1 MYHYL
6 HNLIWE
12 QEEKEFQ
19 VDDRQKHLKYLLLLQ
34 LKSSKIKLKPIK
46 KQQNRFNNFHNIL

>member
-1 MYHYL
+1 MYNYL
-6 HNLIWE
+6 QSFIWE
-12 QEEKEFQ
+12 EEQKEIQ
-19 VDDRQKHLKYLLLLQ
+19 VDEKQKRLKYLLLLQ